1 MSAAGGPS
9 RSGTGSGPLTGVRV
23 VEAASYMSGP
33 LAGMMLADLGA
44 EVVKVE
50 APGGGDPFRTMG
62 RPVTPSSALFVNCN
76 RGKRSVVLD
85 LKSEPGRAELRR
97 LLADADV
104 FLCNWRPG
112 VAESLGFDDATLVAL
127 NPRLVRCFVTGYGTG
142 GPLGAEPAFDTVAQA
157 VSGITDALSVDGTPR
172 LLAGYPVD
180 KITASSAT
188 QAVLAALFARERSG
202 HGERIDLAMLDAT
215 AYFQFPELLTN
226 RVFLD
231 HEPEEA
237 RNGQALGIRPVP
249 TRDGWMVIAMVT
261 GRQIRDTC
269 GALGHE
275 EWADELRKIPDQSDM
290 VHELFDRVS
299 PVTATM
305 GTEELLAVLRGI
317 GVPCAPCLTIDEHLA
332 DEQVAHN
339 RLYRVEEWPGYGR
352 VRVIR
357 YPAVFST
364 WGNVAASGV
373 APGYDEA

>member
-1 MSAAGGPS
+1 MSTA
-9 RSGTGSGPLTGVRV
+9 RGPLAGIRV

-44 EVVKVE
+44 DVVKVE

-62 RPVTPSSALFVNCN
+62 RPVTPTSALFANCN
-76 RGKRSVVLD
+76 RGKTSVVLD

-97 LLADADV
+97 LLGDADV

-112 VAESLGFDDATLVAL
+112 VAESLGFDDDSLVAV
-127 NPRLVRCFVTGYGTG
+127 NPRLVRCFVTGYGSG
-142 GPLGAEPAFDTVAQA
+142 GPLGDEPAFDTVAQA
-157 VSGITDALSVDGTPR
+157 VSGLTGALSADGRPQ

-180 KITASSAT
+180 KITASSAA
-188 QAVLAALFARERSG
+188 QAVLAALFARAQRG
-202 HGERIDLAMLDAT
+202 PDGAGERIDLSMLDAT

-226 RVFLD
+226 RVFVD
-231 HEPEEA
+231 HQPEDA

-261 GRQIRDTC
+261 GRQIRDTVEL
-269 GALGHE
+269 LGHP
-275 EWADELRKIPDQSDM
+275 EWAKELRAIPDQGDM
-290 VHELFDRVS
+290 VRELFDRVER
-299 PVTATM
+299 VTATM
-305 GTEELLAVLRGI
+305 ATGDLLAALREI

-339 RLYRVEEWPGYGR
+339 GLYRIEEWPGYGR

-357 YPAVFST
+357 YPALFST
-364 WGNVAASGV
+364 WGAVAADGS
-373 APGYDEA
+373 APEYPEP

>member
-1 MSAAGGPS
+1 MSVAGAPGA
-9 RSGTGSGPLTGVRV
+9 GPLGGVRV

-44 EVVKVE
+44 DVVKVE
-50 APGGGDPFRTMG
+50 APGGGDPFRTLG
-62 RPVTPSSALFVNCN
+62 RPVTPTSALFANCN

-85 LKSEPGRAELRR
+85 LKTEAGRAALRR

-112 VAESLGFDDATLVAL
+112 VAEALGFDDEALVAA
-127 NPRLVRCFVTGYGTG
+127 NPRLVRCFVTGYGRG

-157 VSGITDALSVDGTPR
+157 VSGLTDALSSDGTPR

-180 KITASSAT
+180 KITASSAA

-202 HGERIDLAMLDAT
+202 CGERIDLSMLDAT

-231 HEPEEA
+231 HQPPEA
-237 RNGQALGIRPVP
+237 RNAQALGIRPVP

-261 GRQIRDTC
+261 GRQIRDTV
-269 GALGHE
+269 GMLGHE
-275 EWADELRKIPDQSDM
+275 EWAAELRGIADQGEM
-290 VHELFDRVS
+290 VRELFDRVER
-299 PVTATM
+299 VTATM
-305 GTEELLAVLRGI
+305 GTDELLARLREI

-332 DEQVAHN
+332 DDQVAHN
-339 RLYRVEEWPGYGR
+339 ELYRIVEWPGYGR

-357 YPAVFST
+357 YPALFSS
-364 WGNVAASGV
+364 WGAVAAGGT
-373 APGYDEA
+373 APGYPS